1 MLVSWQYPGPKIAA
15 QNYFALNYGF
25 ANIFGIPENVG
36 HIFLIPS
43 TLAAVS
49 MGIHFLCVI
58 VRSMSESGLLPSIFN
73 VRSRNGNVP
82 FVALTFVV
90 LGSVLVTLFQV
101 MALLWNPIMASVVV
115 IMVQY
120 CHYFNYLCIFAS
132 YLLFRQEYDGRK
144 HYSFHSPLGIYGAY
158 IGIGTTLLM
167 FLFNVFPWYNYM
179 GYSLGGFLFI
189 FFVSSVGYVLYA
201 SGNQRFSLEEER
213 VFFIAYIIR
222 GKMKFFF
229 DVRYVF
235 IPLCLYLF
243 VANRRHR
250 NHLRKGTNRGRTES
264 GSGDVS
270 HNSSSSNST
279 ITKHKIGSRRNFA
292 FSTNATKVVPEPM
305 NHYIDR
311 DVEGTQEK
319 NESQIDEIIA
329 LSTKSS
335 SLYHQSLLFEEIS
348 KAASLA
354 SSITFT
360 KERTYSIDHDT
371 VLDFVN
377 IEDNIVNN

>member
-1 MLVSWQYPGPKIAA
+1 MAVTLLVSWQYPGPKLAA

-43 TLAAVS
+43 TLAAIS

-73 VRSRNGNVP
+73 MRSRNGNVP

-90 LGSVLVTLFQV
+90 FGSVLVTLFQV
-101 MALLWNPIMASVVV
+101 MALLWNPIMASVIV

-120 CHYFNYLCIFAS
+120 CHYFNYMCIFAS
-132 YLLFRQEYDGRK
+132 YLLFRQQYDGRR

-158 IGIGTTLLM
+158 IGIGMTLLM

-222 GKMKFFF
+222 
-229 DVRYVF
+229 
-235 IPLCLYLF
+235 
-243 VANRRHR
+243 ANRRHR
-250 NHLRKGTNRGRTES
+250 NHIRKGTNRGRTES

-305 NHYIDR
+305 NHYLDR
-311 DVEGTQEK
+311 DVEGIKEK
-319 NESQIDEIIA
+319 NESQIDEIVA

-348 KAASLA
+348 KAASLT

-360 KERTYSIDHDT
+360 KERTYSIDHDA